1 VQLRPRDLSR
11 AFFVIAALLVP
22 WTVYLLLRLPRH
34 YDAHHY
40 RLSWVGF
47 DLALVAALIVTGVAL
62 ARRSP
67 ALSRYAA
74 GLSIMLVVDAW
85 FDILNA
91 GTTTDRVMAVVAA
104 AFIELPLALLCWQL
118 ARAGEHLQGPPSDV
132 EVSG

>member
-1 VQLRPRDLSR
+1 MKLRPQDLSR

-22 WTVYLLLRLPRH
+22 WTIYLVLRLPRH

-47 DLALVAALIVTGVAL
+47 DVAMVAALIVTGIAL

-74 GLSIMLVVDAW
+74 GLSVMLVIDAW

-91 GTTTDRVMAVVAA
+91 GTTIDRVMAVVAA
-104 AFIELPLALLCWQL
+104 ALFELPLAYLCWRL
-118 ARAGEHLQGPPSDV
+118 ARVGERLQGPEQPATTP
-132 EVSG
+132 G

>member
-1 VQLRPRDLSR
+1 MHPRPRDLSR

-47 DLALVAALIVTGVAL
+47 DLALVAALIVTGIAL

-74 GLSIMLVVDAW
+74 GLSIMLVIDAW
-85 FDILNA
+85 FDVLNA
-91 GTTTDRVMAVVAA
+91 GTTTDRVMAVAA
-104 AFIELPLALLCWQL
+104 AVFIELPLAYLCWQL
-118 ARAGEHLQGPPSDV
+118 ARAGEHLQGPDRPV
-132 EVSG
+132 TPR